1 MVEEQI
7 ETNHS
12 SEEKEDEVEDEVVEE
27 DAEEEDAEES
37 QQENPEPEQDPE
49 QDKIKPVLYIGLL
62 LTSLFALGK
71 IWWIKSDNHLSINYY
86 L

>member
-7 ETNHS
+7 ETNRS
-12 SEEKEDEVEDEVVEE
+12 SEEKEDEVKEEVME
-27 DAEEEDAEES
+27 EEEDAIATPV
-37 QQENPEPEQDPE
+37 PEPEQDPE

-71 IWWIKSDNHLSINYY
+71 IWLLQSDHIIIINY
-86 L
+86 

>member
-7 ETNHS
+7 ETNRS
-12 SEEKEDEVEDEVVEE
+12 SEEKEDEVEDEVV
-27 DAEEEDAEES
+27 EEEDAEES

-71 IWWIKSDNHLSINYY
+71 IWLLQSDHIMINY
-86 L
+86 

>member
-7 ETNHS
+7 ETNRS
-12 SEEKEDEVEDEVVEE
+12 SEEKEDEVKEEVVE
-27 DAEEEDAEES
+27 EEEDAEATQE
-37 QQENPEPEQDPE
+37 ENPEPEQDPE

-71 IWWIKSDNHLSINYY
+71 IWLLQSDHNIMINY
-86 L
+86 

>member
-1 MVEEQI
+1 MVEEQA

-12 SEEKEDEVEDEVVEE
+12 SEEKEVEDVREGEE
-27 DAEEEDAEES
+27 EEDDAEEPQEES
-37 QQENPEPEQDPE
+37 PEPEQDPE
-49 QDKIKPVLYIGLL
+49 QDKIKPVIYIGLL

-71 IWWIKSDNHLSINYY
+71 IWLISSVSLS